1 MSKKEAIVDTCFF
14 NKLSNNG
21 KNIEAFKKVLVDLEY
36 KPVVHPY
43 IAEKELDVFPQF
55 NKLIEEGFIRKAEY
69 SEFIED
75 EDDAELYEQYFPEL
89 YEEMREYLEIK
100 GSKKRIEKLAI
111 PKGQTIYTYRRAGM
125 SLGDVHMIL
134 MAFFMRLPII
144 LSEDGDIEF
153 LRSVAK
159 RKISS
164 NSYNLDIFN
173 VVDLIMMIAQ
183 KEDTTFSKK
192 ELEKVVLEVK
202 ERVRLSEVK
211 QAWNETHSNA

>member
-43 IAEKELDVFPQF
+43 IAEKELDVFPHF

-100 GSKKRIEKLAI
+100 GAKKRIEKLAI
-111 PKGQTIYTYRRAGM
+111 PKGQTIYIYRRAGM

-164 NSYNLDIFN
+164 NSYNLDIYN
-173 VVDLIMMIAQ
+173 VMDLIMMIAQ

-202 ERVRLSEVK
+202 ERARLSEVK

>member
-43 IAEKELDVFPQF
+43 IAEKELDVFPHF

-100 GSKKRIEKLAI
+100 GPKKRIEKLAI

-164 NSYNLDIFN
+164 NSYNLDIYN

-202 ERVRLSEVK
+202 ERARLSEVK

>member
-14 NKLSNNG
+14 NKLSNDG
-21 KNIEAFKKVLVDLEY
+21 KNIEAFKKVLVDLDY

-43 IAEKELDVFPQF
+43 IAEKELDVFPHF
-55 NKLIEEGFIRKAEY
+55 NKLVEEGFIREAEY

-100 GSKKRIEKLAI
+100 GSKKQIEKLVI

-134 MAFFMRLPII
+134 MAFFLRLPII

-164 NSYNLDIFN
+164 DSYNLDIYN
-173 VVDLIMMIAQ
+173 VMDLIMMIAK

-202 ERVRLSEVK
+202 ERARLSEVK

>member
-1 MSKKEAIVDTCFF
+1 MNKKEAIVDTCFF
-14 NKLSNNG
+14 NKLSNDG
-21 KNIEAFKKVLVDLEY
+21 KSIEIFKKVLVDLDY

-43 IAEKELDVFPQF
+43 IAEKELDVFPHF
-55 NKLIEEGFIRKAEY
+55 NKLVEEGFIRKAEY

-75 EDDAELYEQYFPEL
+75 EDDAELYEQYFYEL

-100 GSKKRIEKLAI
+100 GSKKKIEKLVI
-111 PKGQTIYTYRRAGM
+111 PKGQTIYTYRRASM

-144 LSEDGDIEF
+144 FSEDGDIEF

-164 NSYNLDIFN
+164 DSYNLDIYN
-173 VVDLIMMIAQ
+173 VMDLLMMIAQ
-183 KEDTTFSKK
+183 KENTAFSKK

-202 ERVRLSEVK
+202 ERSRLSEIK
-211 QAWNETHSNA
+211 RAWNRTHSNV

>member
-14 NKLSNNG
+14 NKLSNDG
-21 KNIEAFKKVLVDLEY
+21 KNIEAFKKVLVDLDY

-43 IAEKELDVFPQF
+43 IAEKELDVFPHF
-55 NKLIEEGFIRKAEY
+55 NKLVEEGFIRKAEY

-100 GSKKRIEKLAI
+100 GSKKQIEKLAI

-164 NSYNLDIFN
+164 DSYNLDIYN
-173 VVDLIMMIAQ
+173 VMDLIMMIAQ

-202 ERVRLSEVK
+202 ERARLSEVK

>member
-14 NKLSNNG
+14 NKLSNDG
-21 KNIEAFKKVLVDLEY
+21 KNIEAFKKVLVDLDY

-43 IAEKELDVFPQF
+43 IAEKELDVFPHF
-55 NKLIEEGFIRKAEY
+55 NKLVEEGFIRKVEY

-100 GSKKRIEKLAI
+100 GSKKQIEKLAI

-164 NSYNLDIFN
+164 DSYNLDIYN
-173 VVDLIMMIAQ
+173 VMDLIM
-183 KEDTTFSKK
+183 
-192 ELEKVVLEVK
+192 VLYHK
-202 ERVRLSEVK
+202 S
-211 QAWNETHSNA
+211 

>member
-1 MSKKEAIVDTCFF
+1 
-14 NKLSNNG
+14 
-21 KNIEAFKKVLVDLEY
+21 
-36 KPVVHPY
+36 
-43 IAEKELDVFPQF
+43 
-55 NKLIEEGFIRKAEY
+55 
-69 SEFIED
+69 
-75 EDDAELYEQYFPEL
+75 
-89 YEEMREYLEIK
+89 
-100 GSKKRIEKLAI
+100 
-111 PKGQTIYTYRRAGM
+111 
-125 SLGDVHMIL
+125 MIL
-134 MAFFMRLPII
+134 MASFMRLPII

-164 NSYNLDIFN
+164 NSYNLDIYN

-202 ERVRLSEVK
+202 ERARLSEVK

>member
-21 KNIEAFKKVLVDLEY
+21 KNIEAFKKVLVGLEY

-43 IAEKELDVFPQF
+43 IAEKELDVFPHF

-100 GSKKRIEKLAI
+100 GAKKRIEKLAI

-164 NSYNLDIFN
+164 NSYNLDIYN
-173 VVDLIMMIAQ
+173 VMDLIMMIAQ

-202 ERVRLSEVK
+202 ERARLSEVK

>member
-14 NKLSNNG
+14 NKLSNDG
-21 KNIEAFKKVLVDLEY
+21 KNIEAFKKVLVDLDF

-43 IAEKELDVFPQF
+43 IAEKELDVFPHF
-55 NKLIEEGFIRKAEY
+55 NKLVEERFIRKAEY
-69 SEFIED
+69 NEFIED

-100 GSKKRIEKLAI
+100 GSKKQIEKLTI
-111 PKGQTIYTYRRAGM
+111 PKGRTIYTYRKASM

-164 NSYNLDIFN
+164 DSYNLDIYN
-173 VVDLIMMIAQ
+173 VMDLIKMIAQ

-192 ELEKVVLEVK
+192 ELKNVVLNVK
-202 ERVRLSEVK
+202 ERPKLAEV
-211 QAWNETHSNA
+211 NEIWDKSHSNS

>member
-21 KNIEAFKKVLVDLEY
+21 KNIEVFKKVLVDLDY

-43 IAEKELDVFPQF
+43 IAEKELDVFPHF
-55 NKLIEEGFIRKAEY
+55 NKLVEEGFIRKAEY
-69 SEFIED
+69 NEFIED

-153 LRSVAK
+153 LRFVAE
-159 RKISS
+159 RKLSS
-164 NSYNLDIFN
+164 NSYNLDIYN
-173 VVDLIMMIAQ
+173 VMDLIMMIAQ